1 LQWVLTPRLLATCGW
16 PQRQVRNLGRAS
28 GLPKLRLLRAPA
40 FLWLFRT
47 TVLPVSERVE
57 SLVKVVAAR
66 RPSAV
71 AVSDSQRVLTYGE
84 LDRFSD
90 ELSQRLRSLGVDR
103 GVFVGLCVERSVAL
117 AVGALGILKAGGV
130 YVALDPSYPQERLSF
145 MLRDSGAGILVGSS
159 ETPRALCSEATF
171 VDVDLAHLTRPAA
184 GLGVA
189 AAGGG
194 NDAAYLI
201 YTSGSSGNPK
211 GVLVEH
217 RSLLNLIRWHQRAF
231 AVTPADRGTQIA
243 SPGFD
248 AAVWEIWPYLTAGA
262 SIHVPPDE
270 IRADPAALRDWLLTQ
285 EITISFV
292 PTALAEAVMAVPW
305 PSRAPLRSLLT
316 GGDVLFRPPPPGL
329 PFDLVNNYGVT
340 EATVV
345 STSGVIPPCDEGG
358 LKPSL
363 GRPIAGVHIH
373 LVGDDLRPVEL
384 GEAGE
389 VLIGGLSV
397 ARGYHDRPDLTRERF
412 LPDYVGGETNEVV
425 YRTGD
430 LGRWR
435 PDGELEFLGRLD
447 DQVTINGVRME
458 PGEVEALL
466 NSHPTVRSSVVL
478 AAGVATNRR
487 LVAYLVPAHADPPD
501 SELLRSHL
509 CRHLPEAML
518 PASFIWQESLPYT
531 ANGKIDRAALHL
543 IPLAVD
549 TTDTQPSANG
559 STTEHAI
566 AILVAELLEV
576 ESVGIDE
583 DFFLVLG
590 GHSLLGT
597 QLIARLSDLF
607 GVELSLRV
615 LFDNPTAAGL
625 AGEVERALAADI
637 SSLSDAEAERQLS
650 ELVDDD

>member
-1 LQWVLTPRLLATCGW
+1 M
-16 PQRQVRNLGRAS
+16 
-28 GLPKLRLLRAPA
+28 PA
-40 FLWLFRT
+40 FLRIFRT
-47 TVLPVSERVE
+47 IVSPAPERVE
-57 SLVKVVAAR
+57 RLVKVAATR
-66 RPSAV
+66 WPSAV
-71 AVSDSQRVLTYGE
+71 AVSDSERVLTYGE
-84 LDRFSD
+84 LDRYAD
-90 ELSQRLRSLGVDR
+90 ELSGKLRSLAVDR
-103 GVFVGLCVERSVAL
+103 GVFVGLCIERSAAL
-117 AVGALGILKAGGV
+117 VVGALGILKAGGV

-145 MLRDSGAGILVGSS
+145 MLRDSGAEILVGSS
-159 ETPRALCSEATF
+159 GTPRALRSGVAF
-171 VDVDLAHLTRPAA
+171 VNVDLARSAPQMP

-189 AAGGG
+189 VVGSG

-201 YTSGSSGNPK
+201 YTSGSSGDPK

-217 RSLLNLIRWHQRAF
+217 RSLLNLIHWHQRAF
-231 AVTPADRGTQIA
+231 ALTPADRGTQIA

-270 IRADPAALRDWLLTQ
+270 IRADPAALRDWLLAH
-285 EITISFV
+285 EITMGFV

-305 PSRAPLRSLLT
+305 PSQAPLRSMLT
-316 GGDVLFRPPPPGL
+316 GGDALLRRPPPGL

-345 STSGVIPPCDEGG
+345 STSGVIPPGDEGD

-363 GRPIAGVHIH
+363 GRPIAGVSIH
-373 LVGDDLRPVEL
+373 LVDDDLRPVEL
-384 GEAGE
+384 GEPGE

-397 ARGYHDRPDLTRERF
+397 ARGYHNRPDLTNERF
-412 LPDYVGGETNEVV
+412 LPDYLEGETNEVV

-447 DQVTINGVRME
+447 DQVTIHGVRME
-458 PGEVEALL
+458 PGEVEAVL
-466 NSHPTVRSSVVL
+466 NRHPAVRSSVVL
-478 AAGVATNRR
+478 ATGGATNRR
-487 LVAYLVPAHADPPD
+487 LVVYLVPAVADPPD
-501 SELLRSHL
+501 SELLRIHL

-518 PASFIWQESLPYT
+518 PASFIWLESLPLT
-531 ANGKIDRAALHL
+531 ANGKIDRAALSSVAL
-543 IPLAVD
+543 PVG
-549 TTDTQPSANG
+549 TTDHQPPLKRSV
-559 STTEHAI
+559 TECAI
-566 AILVAELLEV
+566 AVLVAELLEV

-590 GHSLLGT
+590 GHSLLGA

-615 LFDNPTAAGL
+615 LFDSPTVAGV
-625 AGEVERALAADI
+625 AGEVERALVADI
-637 SSLSDAEAERQLS
+637 SSLSDEEAEQQLS
-650 ELVDDD
+650 ELVDDDQRMSD

>member
-1 LQWVLTPRLLATCGW
+1 
-16 PQRQVRNLGRAS
+16 
-28 GLPKLRLLRAPA
+28 
-40 FLWLFRT
+40 
-47 TVLPVSERVE
+47 
-57 SLVKVVAAR
+57 
-66 RPSAV
+66 
-71 AVSDSQRVLTYGE
+71 
-84 LDRFSD
+84 
-90 ELSQRLRSLGVDR
+90 
-103 GVFVGLCVERSVAL
+103 VGLCVERSAAL
-117 AVGALGILKAGGV
+117 VVGALGILKAGGV

-159 ETPRALCSEATF
+159 GTPRALRSGVAF
-171 VDVDLAHLTRPAA
+171 VDVDLARSAPQVA

-189 AAGGG
+189 VAGGG

-217 RSLLNLIRWHQRAF
+217 GSLLNLIRWHQRAF
-231 AVTPADRGTQIA
+231 ALTPADRGTQIA

-262 SIHVPPDE
+262 SIHIPPDE
-270 IRADPAALRDWLLTQ
+270 IRADPAALRDWLLAH

-292 PTALAEAVMAVPW
+292 PTALAEAVMTVPW
-305 PSRAPLRSLLT
+305 PSRAPLRTLLT
-316 GGDVLFRPPPPGL
+316 GGDVLLRRPPPGL

-345 STSGVIPPCDEGG
+345 STSGVIPPGDQGG

-363 GRPIAGVHIH
+363 GRPIADIRIH
-373 LVGDDLRPVEL
+373 LVDDDLRPVEP
-384 GEAGE
+384 GEPGE
-389 VLIGGLSV
+389 ILIGGLSV
-397 ARGYHDRPDLTRERF
+397 ARGYHNRPDLTEERF
-412 LPDYVGGETNEVV
+412 LPDHLGGETNEVL

-435 PDGELEFLGRLD
+435 LDGELEFLGRMD
-447 DQVTINGVRME
+447 DQVTIHGVRME
-458 PGEVEALL
+458 PSEVEAVL
-466 NSHPTVRSSVVL
+466 NRHPAVRSSVVL
-478 AAGVATNRR
+478 ATGVATNRR
-487 LVAYLVPAHADPPD
+487 LVAYLVPALAEPPD

-518 PASFIWQESLPYT
+518 PASFIWQECLPFT
-531 ANGKIDRAALHL
+531 ANGKIDRAALSSV
-543 IPLAVD
+543 PLPVGS
-549 TTDTQPSANG
+549 TDNQPSLPHNV
-559 STTEHAI
+559 TERAV
-566 AILVAELLEV
+566 AVLVAELLEA

-583 DFFLVLG
+583 DFFLNLG
-590 GHSLLGT
+590 GHSLLGA

-615 LFDNPTAAGL
+615 LFDNPTVAGL
-625 AGEVERALAADI
+625 AGEVERALVADI
-637 SSLSDAEAERQLS
+637 SSLSDEEAEQQLS

>member
-1 LQWVLTPRLLATCGW
+1 M
-16 PQRQVRNLGRAS
+16 
-28 GLPKLRLLRAPA
+28 
-40 FLWLFRT
+40 
-47 TVLPVSERVE
+47 LPVSERVE
-57 SLVKVVAAR
+57 ELVKVAAIR
-66 RPSAV
+66 WPSAV

-84 LDRFSD
+84 LDRYAD
-90 ELSQRLRSLGVDR
+90 ELGRRLRSLGVGSGD
-103 GVFVGLCVERSVAL
+103 FVGLCVERSAELV
-117 AVGALGILKAGGV
+117 VGALGILKAGGV

-159 ETPRALCSEATF
+159 GTPSALRSGAAF
-171 VDVDLAHLTRPAA
+171 VDVDLACSAPQVA

-189 AAGGG
+189 VAGGG

-201 YTSGSSGNPK
+201 YTSGTSGDPK

-231 AVTPADRGTQIA
+231 ALTSADRGTQIA

-270 IRADPAALRDWLLTQ
+270 IRADPAALRDWLLAH

-292 PTALAEAVMAVPW
+292 PTALAETVMAVPW

-316 GGDVLFRPPPPGL
+316 GGDVLLRPPPPGL

-345 STSGVIPPCDEGG
+345 STSGVIPPGDEGG

-363 GRPIAGVHIH
+363 GRPIAGTSIH
-373 LVGDDLRPVEL
+373 LVDDDLRPVQL
-384 GEAGE
+384 GEPGE

-397 ARGYHDRPDLTRERF
+397 ARGYHNRPDLTKERF
-412 LPDYVGGETNEVV
+412 LSDYLGAETNEVV

-430 LGRWR
+430 RGRWR
-435 PDGELEFLGRLD
+435 PGGELEFLGRLD
-447 DQVTINGVRME
+447 DQVTIHGVRME
-458 PGEVEALL
+458 PGEVEAIL
-466 NSHPTVRSSVVL
+466 NSHPAVSSSVVL
-478 AAGVATNRR
+478 ATGVATNRR
-487 LVAYLVPAHADPPD
+487 LVAYLVPALADPPD

-509 CRHLPEAML
+509 RRHLPEAML
-518 PASFIWQESLPYT
+518 PASFIWQESLPFT
-531 ANGKIDRAALHL
+531 TNGKIDRAALSSV
-543 IPLAVD
+543 PLPVG
-549 TTDTQPSANG
+549 TTNQPSPKRNV
-559 STTEHAI
+559 TERVI
-566 AILVAELLEV
+566 AVLVAELLEV
-576 ESVGIDE
+576 ESVGIDD
-583 DFFLVLG
+583 DFFLILG
-590 GHSLLGT
+590 GHSLLGA

-607 GVELSLRV
+607 GVELSLHV

-625 AGEVERALAADI
+625 AGEVERALVADI
-637 SSLSDAEAERQLS
+637 SSLSDEEAERQLS